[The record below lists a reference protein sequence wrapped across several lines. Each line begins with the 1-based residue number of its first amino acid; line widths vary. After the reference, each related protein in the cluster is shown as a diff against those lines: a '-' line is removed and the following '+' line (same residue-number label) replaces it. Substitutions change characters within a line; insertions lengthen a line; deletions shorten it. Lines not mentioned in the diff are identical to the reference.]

1 VITSFFKNRSC
12 LCFSPSSTGAAVSS
26 AFFLPLTGCH
36 FAHGE
41 NELRKFP
48 RQEQKQAENPEYS
61 DNMFSNQEQVTVDYF
76 QGGVAG
82 GGQPSPIV
90 EPDHAHFFIILAA
103 TQRDLAI
110 STVRGLWYV
119 QRRHAE
125 QLNHSYQDGA
135 KQIMLFFTVSNSEH
149 IQGGALMTSRASY
162 HEAAGQEGSHH
173 GFDYSFS
180 VKWYRTTELP
190 AHTAKEAAPDLI
202 FPCSDTSFC
211 QTMSPRTGEALMKAV
226 WNSPLVTLHES
237 WTGDKE
243 PPSLDALLID
253 FRAPLPKE
261 IAWPIMPG
269 PGKFLLFVRHVAR
282 SWLTLLALV

>member
-1 VITSFFKNRSC
+1 VSTSFLELLAF
-12 LCFSPSSTGAAVSS
+12 CFSSSSTGGSIAL
-26 AFFLPLTGCH
+26 AFFLPGPGCH

-41 NELRKFP
+41 SELRKFP

-90 EPDHAHFFIILAA
+90 EPDQAHFFIILAA

-110 STVRGLWYV
+110 STVQGTWYV

-135 KQIMLFFTVSNSEH
+135 KQVMLFFTVSSSEH

-162 HEAAGQEGSHH
+162 LEAAGKEGSHH
-173 GFDYSFS
+173 GFDYALT

-202 FPCSDTSFC
+202 FPSSDTSFC
-211 QTMSPRTGEALMKAV
+211 QTMSSRTGEALMKAV

-243 PPSLDALLID
+243 PPSLDAVLID
-253 FRAPLPKE
+253 FRAPLPEE

-269 PGKFLLFVRHVAR
+269 PGTSYNFVRMIAL
-282 SWLTLLALV
+282 SWLIFLALE